1 MNEREIIMEK
11 KMTVKEFV
19 DKYNAYKNED
29 LKVKLINSIITR
41 KYAPVL
47 EKRVV
52 LNNIF
57 EKCILEKDGIE
68 YVDNFLTQFNLMF
81 AILTLYT
88 NLNCLHSA
96 EDGIDDGMNNFDDYD
111 LLMENDIYPVILYQ
125 IGEKE
130 IKELMNIYSSIQETF
145 MNQQTTEAYIAKQLT
160 RFGTLLGTFADVGMK
175 QLSEVLNN
183 DEKMDE
189 VTDKIKD
196 KITDLKNIIDFKE
209 VK

>member
-1 MNEREIIMEK
+1 MNEK

-47 EKRVV
+47 EKKIV
-52 LNNIF
+52 LDNTF
-57 EKCILEKDGIE
+57 EKCILEKDGIQ
-68 YVDNFLTQFNLMF
+68 YMDNFLIQFNLMF

-88 NLNCLHSA
+88 DLNCLHSA
-96 EDGIDDGMNNFDDYD
+96 EDGTDDMNNFDDYD
-111 LLMENDIYPVILYQ
+111 LLIENDIYPVILYK

-145 MNQQTTEAYIAKQLT
+145 MNQQTTEAYIAKQVT
-160 RFGTLLGTFADVGMK
+160 RFGTLLGAFADSGIK
-175 QLSEVLNN
+175 QLSETLN
-183 DEKMDE
+183 DDKKMNK
-189 VTDKIKD
+189 VVDKFKNL
-196 KITDLKNIIDFKE
+196 TNIINLKE
-209 VK
+209 VE